1 MEPVNEEKLWAALAL
16 GAFEHWA
23 PPWFTER
30 CSKTSV
36 IGPEVKDYRSHIAVI
51 PQAPPRPVQGSIP
64 TTLRGRAS
72 STEPI
77 ALLSPDLR
85 RASSSVPTVTTR

>member
-1 MEPVNEEKLWAALAL
+1 MEPVNEEKLWAALAV
-16 GAFEHWA
+16 GAFEHLA

-30 CSKTSV
+30 CNKSSV
-36 IGPEVKDYRSHIAVI
+36 IGPELKDHCSHIVVI
-51 PQAPPRPVQGSIP
+51 LQAPPRPVQGSIP
-64 TTLRGRAS
+64 TTLRGRDS